1 MDKGAAR
8 YDLATLE
15 QALLAHLFETKAL
28 LNVLERKGL
37 LAVEEVIGEIRRLKE
52 GAANPANREDDRP
65 AAARQKPIRGK
76 RLSPLAARRPAGT
89 GGLSLQGMQASPAA
103 GDSEAA
109 AR

>member
-8 YDLATLE
+8 YDVATLQE
-15 QALLAHLFETKAL
+15 ALLAHLFETKAL

-52 GAANPANREDDRP
+52 VAANPDNRAEDRP
-65 AAARQKPIRGK
+65 APARQKPIRGK
-76 RLSPLAARRPAGT
+76 RPSPLAARRPAGT
-89 GGLSLQGMQASPAA
+89 GGLSLQRMQASPAA
-103 GDSEAA
+103 GDSEAV